1 MGLARSWRREPA
13 LADTRIPVLLELPAR
28 TKFISAEPLLGPIDL
43 GFDHERGD
51 PSHNPCLPMA
61 DWLIIGGES
70 GGRARPMQLEW
81 ARGLLAQCRESEVST
96 VPFVKQL
103 GAALGRELGAGP
115 KGGDMA
121 RWPAHLRIRQFPA
134 ESPGA
139 VAARPACSGTPV
151 TLWPGLG

>member
-1 MGLARSWRREPA
+1 
-13 LADTRIPVLLELPAR
+13 VLLELPAR

-43 GFDHERGD
+43 GFDHECG
-51 PSHNPCLPMA
+51 NPPHYPCPPMA

-81 ARGLLAQCRESEVST
+81 ARDLLAQCGESGVIT

-103 GAALGRELGAGP
+103 GAVLGRELGAGP

-121 RWPAHLRIRQFPA
+121 RWPADLRVREFPPETEPLVPWRPA
-134 ESPGA
+134 QP
-139 VAARPACSGTPV
+139 VAAHR
-151 TLWPGLG
+151 